1 MFQPYEPAR
10 KPRSSKRDL
19 LKVPSP
25 EKLRRYGGRSF
36 IRQYTHIYIYIYDR
50 IGFLSLFIILYLS
63 IRIF

>member
-1 MFQPYEPAR
+1 MLQPYEAAR

-19 LKVPSP
+19 LKVTSP

-36 IRQYTHIYIYIYDR
+36 IRQYTHIYIYDT
-50 IGFLSLFIILYLS
+50 IGLLSLFIILYLS